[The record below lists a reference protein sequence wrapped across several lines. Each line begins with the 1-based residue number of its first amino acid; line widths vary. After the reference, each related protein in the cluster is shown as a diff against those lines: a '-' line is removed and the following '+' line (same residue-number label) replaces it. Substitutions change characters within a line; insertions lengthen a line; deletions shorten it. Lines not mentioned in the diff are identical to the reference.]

1 VTGRLEAFVCRRP
14 DARQDYVDQSG
25 NTNSCT
31 KYDVIWP
38 VVDTIMEQVEWE
50 AEVIKW
56 MGKAYSAEK
65 CNKVAWMS
73 KPCLVFGK
81 KSTNVFFAF
90 TEICRKLC

>member
-1 VTGRLEAFVCRRP
+1 
-14 DARQDYVDQSG
+14 
-25 NTNSCT
+25 
-31 KYDVIWP
+31 
-38 VVDTIMEQVEWE
+38 MEQVEWE